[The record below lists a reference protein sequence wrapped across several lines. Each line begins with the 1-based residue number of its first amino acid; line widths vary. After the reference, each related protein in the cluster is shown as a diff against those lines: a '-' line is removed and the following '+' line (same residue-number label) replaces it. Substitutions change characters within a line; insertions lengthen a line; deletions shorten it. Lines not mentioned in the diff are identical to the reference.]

1 MSYMNMLKKIG
12 YILSGRQKI
21 KLAILVVIYLVG
33 SLFELMG
40 VAFIL
45 PFVSIISDTSLIY
58 SNKFYY
64 KAYEMIGCRNETDFV
79 LIFAFALIFVYVIK
93 NVYIILAGAITSRFI
108 ANNQRR
114 MTMKMMRYY
123 MYQPYM
129 FHISRN
135 ISEILR
141 SMDTDVTM
149 LFTTITSIISLFNEV
164 IISLLIVGY
173 LLILDKSIT
182 IGVILVLGTFSLCFM
197 KFFKKRI
204 EGFGKRYHKLT
215 AEVNIWKR
223 QSFEGIKEIK
233 IANSEANYISYVDK
247 RTAELTANSIKNS
260 IINSIPKPLFEM
272 VCVTMM
278 MMAIIIK
285 ISRGVYLAYF
295 IPVLSAFAIA
305 AFRLLP
311 SFGRV
316 TTFYNTI
323 IYNKAGVEGVYNDL
337 QIIKDKTE
345 YKDNEVYSPICFEDS
360 IDVKDVFF
368 SYPNTENAV
377 LENVSL
383 SIKKNTSIALIGP
396 SGAGKTTLVD
406 IILGLLPPNKGK
418 IMADGIDVY
427 DNLYSWHKLLGYI
440 PQNIYLID
448 DTIRNNII
456 FGIPEADV
464 DDEKIWQ
471 AIKDAQLYEFVNSLP
486 KGINTIVGERGVRVS
501 GGQRQRIGIARALY
515 NNPQI
520 LILDE
525 ATSALDT
532 DTETAVMEAIDKL
545 KGNKTMIIIAHRLTT
560 VRNCDYIYE
569 IRDRFVYEKDK
580 SELF

>member
-1 MSYMNMLKKIG
+1 MNMLKKIG
-12 YILSGRQKI
+12 FILNRGQKI
-21 KLAILVVIYLVG
+21 KLLLLFIIYLIG

-45 PFVSIISDTSLIY
+45 PFVSVISDTSLIY
-58 SNKFYY
+58 ENEIYSKV
-64 KAYEMIGCRNETDFV
+64 YELLGCNNETEFV
-79 LIFAFALIFVYVIK
+79 LAFAVALILVYVIK
-93 NVYIILAGAITSRFI
+93 NVYIVFSGAITSRFI

-114 MTMKMMRYY
+114 MTMKMMTYY

-129 FHISRN
+129 FHITRN

-141 SMDTDVTM
+141 SMDTDVSM

-173 LLILDKSIT
+173 LFILDKSIT
-182 IGVILVLGTFSLCFM
+182 IGVIVVLGSFSFGFM
-197 KFFKKRI
+197 KLFKKRI

-233 IANSEANYISYVDK
+233 IANSEKNYIGYVDR
-247 RTAELTANSIKNS
+247 RTTELTANTIINS

-272 VCVTMM
+272 VCVTLMM
-278 MMAIIIK
+278 LMIIIK

-295 IPVLSAFAIA
+295 IPVLSAFAIS

-316 TTFYNTI
+316 TTFYNAI
-323 IYNKAGVEGVYNDL
+323 IYNKAGVDGVYGDL
-337 QIIKDKTE
+337 KIIKDMTE
-345 YKDNEVYSPICFEDS
+345 YNDDEEHEPVLFDKNIAVDGLT
-360 IDVKDVFF
+360 F
-368 SYPNTENAV
+368 SYPNTNGPV
-377 LENVSL
+377 LKNITM
-383 SIKKNTSIALIGP
+383 SIKKNSSVALIGP

-406 IILGLLPPNKGK
+406 IILGLLQPDEGCINV
-418 IMADGIDVY
+418 DGVNVF
-427 DNLYSWHKLLGYI
+427 DNLHSWHKLLGYI

-456 FGIPEADV
+456 FGIPEAEV
-464 DDEKIWQ
+464 DEDKVWQ
-471 AIKDAQLYEFVNSLP
+471 AIRDAQLYDFVNSLP
-486 KGINTIVGERGVRVS
+486 NGIDTVVGERGVRVS

-569 IRDRFVYEKDK
+569 IRDKSVFEKSK

>member
-360 IDVKDVFF
+360 IDVKDVYF

>member
-1 MSYMNMLKKIG
+1 MLKKIG

-360 IDVKDVFF
+360 IDVKDVYF

>member
-1 MSYMNMLKKIG
+1 MNIFKKIG
-12 YILSGRQKI
+12 YILSRNQKI
-21 KLAILVVIYLVG
+21 KLLFLIVIYLIG

-45 PFVSIISDTSLIY
+45 PFVSIISNTSLIHE
-58 SNKFYY
+58 NNI
-64 KAYEMIGCRNETDFV
+64 YETLYELLRCKNETDFV
-79 LIFAFALIFVYVIK
+79 LSFAVGLILVYVVK
-93 NVYIILAGAITSRFI
+93 NVYIVLAGAVTSRFI
-108 ANNQRR
+108 ANNQRK
-114 MTMKMMRYY
+114 MTMKMMKYY

-149 LFTTITSIISLFNEV
+149 LFTTITSMISLLNEV
-164 IISLLIVGY
+164 IISLLIVAY
-173 LLILDKSIT
+173 LFILDKSIT
-182 IGVILVLGTFSLCFM
+182 IGVIVVLGTFSLCFM
-197 KFFKKRI
+197 KIFKKRI

-215 AEVNIWKR
+215 AEVNKWKR

-233 IANSEANYISYVDK
+233 IANSEENYVGYVDK
-247 RTAELTANSIKNS
+247 RTKELTANSIKNS

-272 VCVTMM
+272 VCVAMM

-316 TTFYNTI
+316 TNFYNTI
-323 IYNKAGVEGVYNDL
+323 IYNKAGVDGVYNDL
-337 QIIKDKTE
+337 KIIKDQTE
-345 YKDNEVYSPICFEDS
+345 YGDNEIYDPIIFS
-360 IDVKDVFF
+360 NAIDVNNISFK
-368 SYPNTENAV
+368 YPNTKGAV

-383 SIKKNTSIALIGP
+383 EIKKNSSIALIGP

-406 IILGLLPPNKGK
+406 IILGLLPPDKGE
-418 IMADGIDVY
+418 IYVDGINV
-427 DNLYSWHKLLGYI
+427 NEKLRSWHKLLGYI

-456 FGIPEADV
+456 FGIPESQV
-464 DDEKIWQ
+464 NDEKIWQ
-471 AIKDAQLYEFVNSLP
+471 AIKDAQLYDFVNGLP
-486 KGINTIVGERGVRVS
+486 NGINTIVGERGVRVS

-515 NNPQI
+515 DNPQV

-532 DTETAVMEAIDKL
+532 ETESAVMEAIDKL
-545 KGNKTMIIIAHRLTT
+545 KGSKTMIIIAHRLTT
-560 VRNCDYIYE
+560 VKNCDYIYE
-569 IRDRFVYEKDK
+569 IRDKSIFKKDK